1 MQLTGGHREKGERS
15 ARFEVDAYNRR
26 QAGRIDDDEF
36 RMRTTDQAAAKALEL
51 VVMLPVVHA
60 KSVFTQVDDQLHRAI
75 RKTAFPGVLLILA
88 FVQPEHMHEG
98 RERRLGN
105 VGAMNCQRRP
115 PMLAFVTTPH
125 GSSRRVLRRGLIR
138 PLVLRHHNGCKF
150 EVSITALRTS
160 IIVPNKTGIVKQMFN
175 MGFSDACAFY

>member
-88 FVQPEHMHEG
+88 FV
-98 RERRLGN
+98 
-105 VGAMNCQRRP
+105 
-115 PMLAFVTTPH
+115 TTPH